1 MIETIVMVCALGVA
15 VTVSLALV
23 VLLCVAMYEVIKG
36 VNK

>member
-15 VTVSLALV
+15 ITVSLALV
-23 VLLCVAMYEVIKG
+23 VLLWVCLYEVIRG